1 MSKKNKMGPD
11 WPISR
16 NSAEL
21 PATCMHT
28 GDWTNGHPRFNY
40 RSCPN
45 LNLSEIS
52 ESDSVTSGGW
62 FKIIDDTNQIH
73 NIQILDRFFY

>member
-1 MSKKNKMGPD
+1 MAPD
-11 WPISR
+11 DLSG

-28 GDWTNGHPRFNY
+28 GDQTNGHPQFNY
-40 RSCPN
+40 CGCPN

-52 ESDSVTSGGW
+52 ESESVTCGGC

-73 NIQILDRFFY
+73 NIQILDRFFTR